1 MKLNI
6 YQQELIQR
14 VKALSDGE
22 KRLVLKESFK
32 DDERMLWDEIYR
44 RNRVKDRTIEAHKKA
59 ERMC

>member
-6 YQQELIQR
+6 YQQELITR

-44 RNRVKDRTIEAHKKA
+44 RNRIKDKTIDAHRKA

>member
-6 YQQELIQR
+6 YQQELITR

-32 DDERMLWDEIYR
+32 DDERMLWDELYR
-44 RNRVKDRTIEAHKKA
+44 RSMEKDKTIGGIKKTM
-59 ERMC
+59 RMC